1 MPSHPVAPK
10 RPKSLSQHGH
20 TRLDNYFWLRDR
32 EDPETLKYLQA
43 EIDYLDEMTQHTRTL
58 REKLFVEMKGR
69 IKEDDVTVPE
79 KRGNYYYYL
88 RHEQGKQYPIFCRK
102 KGSLNAAE
110 EILLDQNQLAEGRTF
125 CSVAAFSVSPDGN
138 KLLYSVDFEGREVYT
153 LRIKDLVSGQA
164 YPEEIGNTSGS
175 AYERG
180 GAEWANDSRH
190 IFYVTLDDAQRSCK
204 VHRHDL
210 GTDPAQDALLCH
222 ETDEAFSVF
231 LFKSRDD
238 TFLMTYH
245 YSTNTREMRFLPA
258 DHPLE
263 ELRVLQPRIAGL
275 EYFAAHRHGKFYIV
289 NNYNAK
295 NFKLSVANTDSTDMQ
310 HWADVI
316 PHRPDVLV
324 EGVDTFEK
332 YLVLQERSGGLKQI
346 RVSPVEDPG
355 QARYVPFPEPA
366 YNVTLEANPEFDT
379 DLLRFHYSSFI
390 TPPSIID
397 FHMDSGEW
405 ELKKEDEI
413 PSGLNKADYIC
424 ERIHATAPDGTR
436 VPLSIV
442 YRRDRPRDGS
452 QPALLYG
459 YGSYGA
465 TIDAWFNP
473 NLFSLIDRGFV
484 YGIAHIRGGS
494 DMGREWYENGKMLNK
509 KNTFTDFIACA
520 EVLIQEKYT
529 SKDKLSIIGVSAGGL
544 LVSACLTMRPDLFKA
559 VVAKVPFVDVVS
571 TMNDPS
577 IPLTTLEYDQWGNPA
592 DQEYYDYMLSYS
604 PYDNLRAAEYP
615 DILISTG
622 LNDPRV
628 AYWEPAKFA
637 AKLRELKT
645 DDNLVLLYTNFD
657 SGHAGA
663 SGRYDYLKEV
673 AREYA
678 FLIDRLT

>member
-10 RPKSLSQHGH
+10 RPKSLTLHEH
-20 TRLDNYFWLRDR
+20 TRIDNYFWMRERD
-32 EDPETLKYLQA
+32 DPETLKHLQT
-43 EIDYLDEMTQHTRTL
+43 EIDYLDEMTQHTRML
-58 REKLFVEMKGR
+58 RTKLFDEMKRR
-69 IKEDDVTVPE
+69 IKEDDATIPE
-79 KRGNYYYYL
+79 KRGDYYYYL

-102 KGSLNAAE
+102 HGSLIASE
-110 EILLDQNQLAEGRTF
+110 EILLDQNQLAENRTF
-125 CSVAAFSVSPDGN
+125 CSVAAFSVSPDSN
-138 KLLYSVDFEGREVYT
+138 KLLYSVDYEGREVYT
-153 LRIKDLVSGQA
+153 LRIKDLVSGQH

-190 IFYVTLDDAQRSCK
+190 VFYVTLDEAQRPCK
-204 VHRHDL
+204 IHRHEL
-210 GTDPAQDALLCH
+210 GSDPSEDVLLHH
-222 ETDEAFSVF
+222 ETEEAYSVF

-238 TFLMTYH
+238 AFLMTYH
-245 YSTNTREMRFLPA
+245 YSTTTREMRFLPA
-258 DHPLE
+258 DRPLE
-263 ELRVLQPRIAGL
+263 KFQVVQPRIEGL
-275 EYFAAHRHGKFYIV
+275 EYYAAHHHGKFYLV
-289 NNYNAK
+289 NNYNSK
-295 NFKLSVANTDSTDMQ
+295 NFKLSVASADSPGLQ
-310 HWADVI
+310 NWADVL
-316 PHRPDVLV
+316 PHRADVLV

-332 YLVLQERSGGLKQI
+332 YLVLVERSNGLKQI
-346 RVSPVEDPG
+346 RVSPIEDPSQG
-355 QARYVPFPEPA
+355 RYVPFPEPA
-366 YNVTLEANPEFDT
+366 YNVTLETNPEFDT
-379 DLLRFHYSSFI
+379 DLLRLHYSSFI
-390 TPPSIID
+390 TPPSTVD

-413 PSGLNKADYIC
+413 PSGFNKSDYVC

-442 YRRDRPRDGS
+442 YRKDRPRDGS
-452 QPALLYG
+452 QPALLHG

-465 TIDAWFNP
+465 TLDAWFNS

-520 EVLIQEKYT
+520 EHLIQEKYT
-529 SKDKLSIIGVSAGGL
+529 SKEKLSIIGVSAGGL
-544 LVSACLTMRPDLFKA
+544 LVTACLTMRPDLFKA

-592 DQEYYDYMLSYS
+592 NREYYEYMLSYS
-604 PYDNLRAAEYP
+604 PYDNLRATEYP

-645 DDNLVLLYTNFD
+645 GNTLVLLYTNFD

-673 AREYA
+673 SREYA
-678 FLIDRLT
+678 FLIDRLS